1 MSFSNTYR
9 KLGRLGAVGLAAFAF
24 AAPAAYGAFPD
35 GDGRFTLTTVEVAS
49 GYTRPD
55 DRPVRPSGPVATT
68 PRLTPGG
75 DDWPTSPV
83 ETSGPF
89 VSGVPGGGYVP
100 AAASPEGDAWPYD
113 SFGAPDAAPTAI
125 PVFAIPVFTPNPT
138 PHQGI
143 DGFYNSPIEPAPL
156 VPAAPEAAPAPVD
169 VVQPVSDTGGADWRT
184 ISIALSATLAALL
197 AAMAGIG
204 IVRRSHRQHAQ
215 LS

>member
-1 MSFSNTYR
+1 MSFSTTYR

-55 DRPVRPSGPVATT
+55 DRPVRPSGPVAPT

-83 ETSGPF
+83 ETSVPF
-89 VSGVPGGGYVP
+89 VSGVPGAGYVP
-100 AAASPEGDAWPYD
+100 AAASPEGDAWPFD
-113 SFGAPDAAPTAI
+113 SFGAPDALVYPVGFRGYEPYSPTGG
-125 PVFAIPVFTPNPT
+125 VTE
-138 PHQGI
+138 
-143 DGFYNSPIEPAPL
+143 SPI
-156 VPAAPEAAPAPVD
+156 AAPDQAPAPVN
-169 VVQPVSDTGGADWRT
+169 VVAPVADTATDWRT

-197 AAMAGIG
+197 AAMLGIG
-204 IVRRSHRQHAQ
+204 IVRRSHRQHAR